1 MRREAAPPHAGGGPR
16 VTGARPRSARPLPT
30 VSVVIPA
37 RDDAAAL
44 ERCLALLAA
53 QSVPP
58 LEVVVVDNA
67 STDGTA
73 DVARRAGAVVVHEP
87 RVGIPA
93 AAAAGYDAARGE
105 VVARLDADSQPG
117 PDWVR
122 AVATRLADDP
132 AAEAVTGSGTFTD
145 LRGGRWVCALYLA
158 AYYAGT
164 GLALGHWPLW
174 GSSMAVRRS
183 TWWAVRDRV
192 ERVDP
197 EVHDDL
203 DLAFALG
210 PRRRI
215 VRDRGLRV
223 GVSARSLRYARR
235 RRLVRAL
242 RTLRLNWAVAPPW
255 QRWGDRFAAARRGA
269 LPLAD

>member
-1 MRREAAPPHAGGGPR
+1 MTGRPGNLRAGR
-16 VTGARPRSARPLPT
+16 TLPT
-30 VSVVIPA
+30 VSVVVPA

-53 QSVPP
+53 QSLPP

-67 STDGTA
+67 SSDQTA

-93 AAAAGYDAARGE
+93 AAAAGYDTARGE

-122 AVATRLADDP
+122 AVAERMADDP
-132 AAEAVTGSGTFTD
+132 ALDAVTGTGTFTD
-145 LRGGRWVCALYLA
+145 LRGGRWACALYLS
-158 AYYAGT
+158 AYYAST
-164 GLALGHWPLW
+164 RMALGHTALW
-174 GSSMAVRRS
+174 GSCMALRRS
-183 TWWAVRDRV
+183 TWWAVRDQV

-215 VRDRGLRV
+215 VRDRRLRV

-235 RRLVRAL
+235 RRLVRAV

-255 QRWGDRFAAARRGA
+255 ERWRDRLGAAAR
-269 LPLAD
+269 

>member
-1 MRREAAPPHAGGGPR
+1 MTGA
-16 VTGARPRSARPLPT
+16 GARPRAGRPLPT
-30 VSVVIPA
+30 VSVVVPA
-37 RDDAAAL
+37 RDDAEAL
-44 ERCLALLAA
+44 ERCLALLAV

-67 STDGTA
+67 STDETA

-117 PDWVR
+117 PGWVR
-122 AVATRLADDP
+122 AVAQRLADDP
-132 AAEAVTGSGTFTD
+132 AAEAVTGAGTFTD
-145 LRGGRWVCALYLA
+145 LRGGRWACALYLGV
-158 AYYAGT
+158 YYAST
-164 GLALGHWPLW
+164 RMALGHTALW
-174 GSSMAVRRS
+174 GSCMALRRS
-183 TWWAVRDRV
+183 TWWAVRDQV

-197 EVHDDL
+197 EIHDDL

-215 VRDRGLRV
+215 VRDRHLRV
-223 GVSARSLRYARR
+223 GVSARSLRHARL
-235 RRLVRAL
+235 RRLARAF

-255 QRWGDRFAAARRGA
+255 ERWRERLAAAAR
-269 LPLAD
+269 